1 VEVKPHAHAWPV
13 DHGHTPGAAPGT
25 VFLDEVTHILWMTQ
39 DGEWWVPYTEDEDGN
54 PMQELPSQF
63 WGEHGIG

>member
-1 VEVKPHAHAWPV
+1 M
-13 DHGHTPGAAPGT
+13 PGAGPGT
-25 VFLDEVTHILWMTQ
+25 LFLDERTHILWLTQ
-39 DGEWWVPYTEDEDGN
+39 DGEWWVPYAEDDDGN